1 MVAAAKSVIA
11 IFQQFP
17 RNKHELFFL
26 AWADERM
33 KQSGDGV
40 GFFGAEDPFVHVPHV
55 FNREKCMG
63 ICFLDML
70 SNPWYINPVNKG
82 EDYLDIPP

>member
-1 MVAAAKSVIA
+1 MVAATKKSVIA

-17 RNKHELFFL
+17 KGKNELFFL

-40 GFFGAEDPFVHVPHV
+40 GFFGAEDPFVHVPHILD
-55 FNREKCMG
+55 REERMG
-63 ICFLDML
+63 IC
-70 SNPWYINPVNKG
+70 
-82 EDYLDIPP
+82 